1 MTTPTL
7 AEIAQR
13 LAAAEPWR
21 PVADAIAA
29 ELVAELKALYPKMPE
44 GAAERSAAVTISRAL
59 AMATAARA
67 GGSDPDD
74 GGNCPHRPLAPV
86 GGGADQA

>member
-1 MTTPTL
+1 VTAPTL

-29 ELVAELKALYPKMPE
+29 ELAAELKALYPKMPE
-44 GAAERSAAVTISRAL
+44 GAAENPAAVTITRAL
-59 AMATAARA
+59 AMVTAARA
-67 GGSDPDD
+67 SGSDHVV
-74 GGNCPHRPLAPV
+74 N
-86 GGGADQA
+86 